1 MNKNL
6 KAIDNDSENKLWMKM
21 TVLVKLNEHERID
34 ENKLRK
40 IQSLDENEL
49 WIYNSWRWIMKD
61 RWNELKGVTG
71 LK

>member
-1 MNKNL
+1 
-6 KAIDNDSENKLWMKM
+6 M

-49 WIYNSWRWIMKD
+49 
-61 RWNELKGVTG
+61 
-71 LK
+71 